1 MASFILS
8 VTIFDF
14 LCLFA
19 IIIIEKQTAADRR
32 SARKKSL
39 NHLTITVTV
48 LAGLWRLSAFTR
60 KIFSEG
66 ITDGKDSH
74 RIADYG

>member
-1 MASFILS
+1 MLS

-14 LCLFA
+14 LRLFA

-32 SARKKSL
+32 SAAKSL

-66 ITDGKDSH
+66 ITNGKDSH